1 MSIVVVNTTDSSTVL
16 GNIDE
21 DCVQQAAVD
30 LRLEKVWSMA
40 GTFTIDETAKQ
51 HRKTTPMELDADGY
65 YTMPPGVYECS
76 FDHDIAIGPDEA
88 ALVITRSTLVRNG
101 ILMASGL
108 WDPKFAG
115 RGGCA
120 LHVNGGDFRIKP
132 GTRVAQFVVWK
143 VLNAQGAYD
152 GSYGL
157 DANGKPKAMEA
168 KYHAPEAVQKT
179 ESRPSATNQG
189 AMTQGNA
196 GQGAAE
202 GSFTGQEVGQYR
214 VDPSQSRF
222 V

>member
-16 GNIDE
+16 GNIDK

-30 LRLEKVWSMA
+30 LRLEKVWTME
-40 GTFTIDETAKQ
+40 GTFTIDETSKQ

-65 YTMPPGVYECS
+65 YTMKPGVYECS

-168 KYHAPEAVQKT
+168 KYHAETAAPV
-179 ESRPSATNQG
+179 NQG

-202 GSFTGQEVGQYR
+202 GSFTGQEIGQYR
-214 VDPSQSRF
+214 VDPTQSRF